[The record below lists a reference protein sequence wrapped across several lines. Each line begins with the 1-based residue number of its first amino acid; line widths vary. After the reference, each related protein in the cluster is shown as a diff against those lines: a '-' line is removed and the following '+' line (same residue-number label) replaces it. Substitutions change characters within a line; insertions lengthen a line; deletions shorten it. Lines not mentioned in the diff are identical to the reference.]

1 MEDLVIGARPNP
13 SFWAQQRI
21 LLTGHTGF
29 KGAWLS
35 LWLEKMGAAVTGL
48 SLAPDTQPNLY
59 SLLAPYANLN
69 SIIGDIRNQ
78 DIVNYAVAAAAPTV
92 AIHMA
97 AQPLVRRSYREP
109 VETFET
115 NVLGTVNVL
124 NALRMVAP
132 DLKAILVITTDK
144 VYLNL
149 EDGRAFV
156 ESDRLGGHDPYS
168 ASKAAAEIALTS
180 WAHSYFRPKG
190 IAIASARAGNVI
202 GGGDWSEDRLIPDIW
217 RAAKIG
223 KPVSLRYP
231 QATRPWQHVLD
242 PLNGYLVF
250 VERLAAAAT
259 LETCALNFGPDPGD
273 EVTVSTL
280 ADIFSRAI
288 GLSEGWVPAEGR
300 FEPEMRLLGLDAGNA
315 RKILNWRPQLSSK
328 RAVEWTAAWYKSF
341 DAGSDVRKLTLEQI
355 WDFVAGNDVGVPA
368 IQQPR
373 AAGEP

>member
-1 MEDLVIGARPNP
+1 MENLVTGAQP
-13 SFWAQQRI
+13 SSAFWARQRV

-35 LWLEKMGAAVTGL
+35 LWLEKLGAAVTGL
-48 SLAPDTQPNLY
+48 SLASDTQPNLH
-59 SLLAPYANLN
+59 SLLVPYANSN
-69 SIIGDIRNQ
+69 SIIGDIRNRGV
-78 DIVNYAVAAAAPTV
+78 VNQAVGAANPTI

-115 NVLGTVNVL
+115 NVQGTVNVL
-124 NALRMVAP
+124 NALRAAP

-168 ASKAAAEIALTS
+168 ASKAAAEIAVAS
-180 WAHSYFRPKG
+180 WAHSYFRARG

-217 RAAKIG
+217 RAARIG
-223 KPVSLRYP
+223 KPVELRYP

-242 PLNGYLVF
+242 PLNGYLLF
-250 VERLAAAAT
+250 AERLATATAA
-259 LETCALNFGPDPGD
+259 EIDALNFGPDTGD
-273 EVTVSTL
+273 ELTVSAL
-280 ADIFSRAI
+280 ADAFSKAV
-288 GLSEGWVPAEGR
+288 GLLKGWTPAEGR
-300 FEPEMRLLGLDAGNA
+300 FEPEMRLLGLDASNA
-315 RKILNWRPQLSSK
+315 QKILNWRPRLTAK
-328 RAVEWTAAWYKSF
+328 HAVKWTADWYRSF
-341 DAGSDVRKLTLEQI
+341 DAGYDVREITLEQI
-355 WDFVAGNDVGVPA
+355 RNFTAEIGVLSPEMQPPGAVG
-368 IQQPR
+368 
-373 AAGEP
+373 